1 MGEYSICSSVHLNRR
16 CACIFGRDVFVN
28 CSAASLHWVIDTT
41 RPPIGQIKGNGSLS
55 SSSSISHS
63 VALSTKV
70 DLRLPRAL
78 HTLKSPASP
87 ITSTPISDFFLLPS
101 FSIYHQ
107 QSTQLNHPLPQSA
120 FFASRIKLLHQ
131 KSSKTTKFNQN
142 DWRKIRRQGQ
152 RFQERAI
159 VSCSLFSTNAMKN
172 FYSSRPFS
180 RSSKAGLAFPVGRVH
195 RLLRKG
201 NYAQRVGAGM
211 SRSIQSTSHNSS
223 LT

>member
-1 MGEYSICSSVHLNRR
+1 MGECSICSSVHLSRR

-28 CSAASLHWVIDTT
+28 YSAASLHWVTDTT

-55 SSSSISHS
+55 LLPS
-63 VALSTKV
+63 VTRSLSTKV

-87 ITSTPISDFFLLPS
+87 ITSTPISDLFLLPS

-120 FFASRIKLLHQ
+120 FFALRIKLLHQ
-131 KSSKTTKFNQN
+131 KSSKTTQFNQN

-152 RFQERAI
+152 RLQERAI
-159 VSCSLFSTNAMKN
+159 VSCSLFSTIAMKTLIHLAPLVA
-172 FYSSRPFS
+172 RPRLVS
-180 RSSKAGLAFPVGRVH
+180 HSPSVVSTVSYARVTTLSALVLVCRVRSNL
-195 RLLRKG
+195 
-201 NYAQRVGAGM
+201 
-211 SRSIQSTSHNSS
+211 IT
-223 LT
+223 